1 MVHKI
6 VRAHNKVVSIP
17 NLIFWNFEKKTE
29 RWANEKRAGR
39 SLSFSNYFFSS
50 LFSSLNNVKWST
62 AAFVALTSFAIFFI
76 IEGKWASKY
85 FCHFRNS
92 LRAVQI
98 KSDLETL
105 DTRGHAVLLILK
117 FCTHAIIVSFSS
129 IYGKFLISR
138 NHETNLFDPHT
149 YNIHSL
155 YEKMTNR
162 FVLIDQKFDL
172 LRLSCKIVEPTVT
185 GYWVSHNLQKVFVHL
200 RWLKWFISRDLGFF
214 RNLRFYKER
223 QSIKESSSA
232 QFKFWP
238 WSC

>member
-1 MVHKI
+1 MLYSNKETVELNFRIFVCFCANAWQEKIASSTSFYNWSFTRMVHKI

-117 FCTHAIIVSFSS
+117 SLHAC
-129 IYGKFLISR
+129 Y
-138 NHETNLFDPHT
+138 
-149 YNIHSL
+149 HS
-155 YEKMTNR
+155 
-162 FVLIDQKFDL
+162 
-172 LRLSCKIVEPTVT
+172 
-185 GYWVSHNLQKVFVHL
+185 
-200 RWLKWFISRDLGFF
+200 
-214 RNLRFYKER
+214 
-223 QSIKESSSA
+223 
-232 QFKFWP
+232 
-238 WSC
+238 